1 VSEHNCPFYG
11 RRLAFMMNLPD
22 IAEMFKPHTP
32 EMIRPDIFP
41 FNLLNQSGNEC
52 ALITG
57 SFSPCAEE
65 MAGRPVDWRT
75 CVLVKDR
82 LFAG

>member
-1 VSEHNCPFYG
+1 MDEYNCPFYA
-11 RRLAFMMNLPD
+11 RYMAFIHLPD
-22 IAEMFKPHTP
+22 IAEMLNPHTR
-32 EMIRPDIFP
+32 EMMRPDVAP
-41 FNLLNQSGNEC
+41 FHLVRQDGNQC

-75 CVLVKDR
+75 CVLVKGR
-82 LFAG
+82 LCIG